1 MSAHS
6 PPTHAA
12 VPFVSV
18 GQVRQAAPQPVGS
31 LSAAHRAPVPVP
43 HRWVPAA
50 QVKSHVVPS
59 HVVALAPVGFGHELH
74 DVAPQLSTLVFD
86 AQIPLQLCVPAGHV
100 PQAAV
105 MATHAP
111 AHSCMLA
118 GQAGMHAVPSQ
129 VTEPPVGF

>member
-1 MSAHS
+1 MRAHS

-43 HRWVPAA
+43 HRWVPAP

-59 HVVALAPVGFGHELH
+59 HVVELAPVGFGQEVH
-74 DVAPQLSTLVFD
+74 DVAPQLSTLVFE
-86 AQIPLQLCVPAGHV
+86 AQIPLQL
-100 PQAAV
+100 
-105 MATHAP
+105 
-111 AHSCMLA
+111 
-118 GQAGMHAVPSQ
+118 
-129 VTEPPVGF
+129 